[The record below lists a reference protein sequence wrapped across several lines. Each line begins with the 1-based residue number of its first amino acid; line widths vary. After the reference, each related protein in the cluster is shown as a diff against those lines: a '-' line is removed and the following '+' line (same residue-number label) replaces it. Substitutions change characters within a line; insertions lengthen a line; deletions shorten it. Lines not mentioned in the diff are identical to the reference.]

1 MIEKLKSRKFW
12 VALLTNIIS
21 ITVVFK
27 QYGGTVGI
35 ISGIIGTVA
44 SSVCYMIAECKVDV
58 ARANATYLEVSK
70 LIQEL
75 KKGDK

>member
-12 VALLTNIIS
+12 IALLTNIIS

>member
-12 VALLTNIIS
+12 VALLTNIVS

>member
-1 MIEKLKSRKFW
+1 MQMVWKL
-12 VALLTNIIS
+12 IS
-21 ITVVFK
+21 
-27 QYGGTVGI
+27 GI

>member
-1 MIEKLKSRKFW
+1 MIEKIKSRKFW

>member
-75 KKGDK
+75 KKG